1 MQTPQPRST
10 QSTPRWVRAAGCEQ
24 QAGWVVWLEEGG
36 VSRLPA
42 RLPACPPARPPACL
56 PACERSRAVEDSWR
70 CSVFERTPALAA
82 LPTSPIPSTHLR
94 SPPFACPA
102 APLLPAVLSQYSLN
116 GGVVVQVTGIMQRPG
131 AAKRPFVQ
139 TFFLAV
145 QEKGYYVLNDI
156 FRCAAL
162 CMLWR
167 ACCVCVLVWP
177 VHAAVCCA

>member
-42 RLPACPPARPPACL
+42 RLPAWPPP
-56 PACERSRAVEDSWR
+56 
-70 CSVFERTPALAA
+70 
-82 LPTSPIPSTHLR
+82 PIPSTHLR

-116 GGVVVQVTGIMQRPG
+116 GGVVAQVTGIMQRPG